1 MSKRAPSHK
10 LKVHVPKADVIAN
23 RDAVDQLLHYFG
35 YPALLSKAAL
45 ESVIHRERKAREKQ
59 GHSCQI

>member
-1 MSKRAPSHK
+1 MSKRAPGPK
-10 LKVHVPKADVIAN
+10 NKVNRERPDIIPD

-35 YPALLSKAAL
+35 YPELLSVKAL
-45 ESVIHRERKAREKQ
+45 ESLIHRERKAREKQ